1 MDMENGIFCC
11 HFHTRTSIRMDG
23 RWDCCLLCFALCYV
37 RGARCEGTRYEVRAY
52 NMFTYFCLFFDVL
65 RCNVQHVP
73 TEIH

>member
-37 RGARCEGTRYEVRAY
+37 RGARCEGTS
-52 NMFTYFCLFFDVL
+52 
-65 RCNVQHVP
+65 VQHVYVFLL
-73 TEIH
+73 IF